1 MALSDYIPNL
11 FGQAPA
17 TYQGLLGMGLVTPE
31 QVEATQ
37 KQANVQG
44 LLGAAL
50 TLAQGMSAVGNRRSA
65 AENIINALGGG
76 FQAAGGAYQQGIQ
89 NIAQQQQMS
98 KAILDQ
104 QNALMQRQQTI
115 AQQKAIENA
124 LQDPRIARDPVLS
137 AYIRSN
143 PNEALKMLSEVLPLQ
158 QAAGVAPSV
167 APSGAPSVTPSVA
180 PGVVQPTEGMPA
192 VEVSAPAGRGATLL
206 AEKNR
211 IQQMINTY
219 SDPRFVGNDRANKI
233 VEQNMKRLEA
243 INKELGMSA
252 VESYDFTAL
261 EAAAPDPFKGAVQNL
276 RQMANTGGITPNELT
291 QRVGDIEKRI
301 ADYNKAELDYKRAQS
316 DYTKEAVRVAQKIAP
331 GKTLDQLT
339 PEQVAQLDKEM
350 YGKDKDLRIAGR
362 AVNNITVSTEKALNQ
377 VRAKQ
382 VAEAEDAAEN
392 YMNMASDVQ
401 AIVEVLRPYRGGKI
415 DEFKASLGGFLP
427 DTSLAQMSTASD
439 FANALRAKL
448 APMMRAPSSG
458 STSDFEMRQFMSAI
472 PSLSQYAE
480 GRELLAKYTQKFAE
494 RASAAAQIKSEMLLD
509 GTYSAEK
516 LKNELKARGFEKI
529 LTKDDLDILQGKKR
543 PEAGGVRTYNPR
555 TGKIE

>member
-89 NIAQQQQMS
+89 NIATQQQMS

-104 QNALMQRQQTI
+104 QNALMQRQQAI

-158 QAAGVAPSV
+158 QAAGITPSV

-316 DYTKEAVRVAQKIAP
+316 DYTKEAVRVAQQIAP

-339 PEQVAQLDKEM
+339 PEEIAKVDKRMMEKDKE
-350 YGKDKDLRIAGR
+350 LRIAGR
-362 AVNNITVSTEKALNQ
+362 NLNNITVYGDKEFLKERVKGAVAAEEAAVGALN
-377 VRAKQ
+377 V
-382 VAEAEDAAEN
+382 
-392 YMNMASDVQ
+392 ASDVR
-401 AIVEVLRPYRGGKI
+401 AIVDVLKPYRGGKI
-415 DEFKASLGGFLP
+415 DEFKAALGSYFP
-427 DTSLAQMSTASD
+427 DTSLAQMASAAD
-439 FANALRAKL
+439 VAGAIRAKV
-448 APMMRAPSSG
+448 APTLRVPSSG
-458 STSDFEMRQFMSAI
+458 ATSDFETKQFMNAI
-472 PSLSQYAE
+472 PSLIQYPE
-480 GRELLAKYTQKFAE
+480 GRELLAVYTERFAQ
-494 RASAAAQIKSEMLLD
+494 RASAAADIRSRMIED
-509 GTYSAEK
+509 GTYS
-516 LKNELKARGFEKI
+516 LKNFQEELKRQGLDKI